1 MKLQHKVVDLRI
13 WIVKSSKRKRNTKK
27 KKKTILATSWVYA
40 LYSEQR
46 QRSDEKERQTDTFEI
61 P

>member
-1 MKLQHKVVDLRI
+1 MIYVFE
-13 WIVKSSKRKRNTKK
+13 SSKVPSEKEIP

-46 QRSDEKERQTDTFEI
+46 QRSDEKERQTDTSEI